1 VGFVVVDTDVA
12 SDLIRGRPTP
22 SILAALAGSTV
33 CVTFVTIGELTEWEI
48 TRGWGAKRVDRIRR
62 WIASVPVLGYDDQVA
77 RTWGHLTAASRRA
90 GRHAHTNDTWV
101 AACCLTEGLPLATRN
116 VKDYSYLSL
125 HHKLQ
130 LLG

>member
-12 SDLIRGRPTP
+12 SDLIRGRLTP

-48 TRGWGAKRVDRIRR
+48 TRGWGAKRVDRIRH
-62 WIASVPVLGYDDQVA
+62 WIASVPVLGYDDEVA
-77 RTWGHLTAASRRA
+77 RTWGRLTAAARHA

-116 VKDYSYLSL
+116 AKDYAYFIE
-125 HHKLQ
+125 HHNLET
-130 LLG
+130 